1 MTILAKKGIP
11 EYMLKMIYI
20 AHKKT
25 TLAPKHRNQLGKTCD
40 NNNGCFQGSPLSALI
55 FIIYADEMMNDYEE
69 EMKKTRKNRKN
80 NNKNDEKI
88 KIRTRDDEYEWT
100 KYKMN
105 ELNRKC
111 GEKTKQ
117 KTTKTRH

>member
-1 MTILAKKGIP
+1 
-11 EYMLKMIYI
+11 MLKMIYI

-69 EMKKTRKNRKN
+69 EMKKN
-80 NNKNDEKI
+80 
-88 KIRTRDDEYEWT
+88 
-100 KYKMN
+100 
-105 ELNRKC
+105 
-111 GEKTKQ
+111 
-117 KTTKTRH
+117 